1 MTAPEK
7 PSPRLGTFMG
17 VFVPTIL
24 TILGAIMYL
33 REGWVVG
40 NAGLGGALLIIGL
53 AQLIT
58 ITTAL
63 SIASVVTNIRVGGGG
78 SFSIISQSLGLE
90 VSGSVSI
97 PLYLAQAISVAFY
110 LFAFSEGWQ
119 RIFPDH
125 PTVLVVVAAFVVIL
139 VISIVGVNFAKN
151 IQLLILVVVGVS
163 LISIYLGAS
172 ERLGG
177 SGFQYAAQF
186 WGQFPSGSFWQVFA
200 VFFPAVTGILT
211 GVSLSGTLADPR
223 RSIPAGTLA
232 AVLASLVIYV
242 TLAVWLARIASP
254 QELVTNFTVMVDK
267 ALFGPVVLVGIL
279 GATFSSALSSLVG
292 APRVLLAMAEHDI
305 SPWSTFFARVTAA
318 GEPRNALYAT
328 ALIAIGAVAFGL
340 LGGGLNAI
348 APLVTMF
355 FLIMYATLNGVV
367 LLEQTLGL
375 VSFRPLIAVPR
386 IIPFVGFLGCFI
398 AMFLIAPTFSIFALV
413 STLVV
418 YGYLSRRRLK
428 APYSDVRSG
437 LFVVLA
443 EWAAK
448 RVARM
453 SASQERAWK
462 PSLLVPVQST
472 DVLLGSY
479 RFIEALTIPRG
490 SVRVVGLYPPGQ
502 QETVSGLDTLVQAFS
517 RDGIFAQI
525 TLLESENY
533 QEGLQASLGILRSV
547 FFRPNSVFIPII
559 PDLEAGWLQT
569 LVDRARTNEMGTII
583 YARHP
588 VVSLGREQEINVWIR
603 EQSPDWEVGLRLSN
617 LDLAL
622 LLAYQVGRNWNGRL
636 TLITVISD
644 EAQLE
649 NGQQFLDSLANLGRM
664 PRGTRRIVHVGAFDE
679 YLPQAPHAD
688 LNIFG
693 LQPQL
698 NIAHME
704 SLVMATNASC
714 IFVRDSGYESALA

>member
-1 MTAPEK
+1 MNIPENN
-7 PSPRLGTFMG
+7 SPRLGTFTG
-17 VFVPTIL
+17 VFVPTTL

-40 NAGLGGALLIIGL
+40 NAGLGGALLIIAL
-53 AQLIT
+53 ANLIT
-58 ITTAL
+58 ITTGL
-63 SIASVVTNIRVGGGG
+63 SIASVVTNIRVRGGGA
-78 SFSIISQSLGLE
+78 FSIISQSLGLE

-125 PTVLVVVAAFVVIL
+125 PTFLVLAAAFIVIL

-151 IQLLILVVVGVS
+151 IQLLILAVMVIS
-163 LISIYLGAS
+163 LVSIYLGAFES
-172 ERLGG
+172 LGG
-177 SGFQYAAQF
+177 VGFQYDAQF
-186 WGQFPSGSFWQVFA
+186 WGQFPGGSFWQVFA

-211 GVSLSGTLADPR
+211 GVSMSGTLADPR
-223 RSIPAGTLA
+223 RSIPTGTLS
-232 AVLASLVIYV
+232 AVLVSLLIYV

-267 ALFGPVVLVGIL
+267 ALFGWAVLVGLL

-292 APRVLLAMAEHDI
+292 APRVLKALAEHGI
-305 SPWSTFFARVTAA
+305 SPWSSVFARETAS
-318 GEPRNALYAT
+318 GEPRNAVFAT
-328 ALIAIGAVAFGL
+328 AVIAVGAIVFGL
-340 LGGGLNAI
+340 FGGGLNAI

-367 LLEQTLGL
+367 LLEQSLGL

-386 IIPFVGFLGCFI
+386 LVPLIGFFGCFT
-398 AMFLIAPTFSIFALV
+398 AMFLIAPTFSLVALV
-413 STLVV
+413 TSLAV
-418 YGYLSRRRLK
+418 YGYLSRRQLK
-428 APYSDVRSG
+428 APWSDVRSG

-453 SASQERAWK
+453 SSYQERAWK

-502 QETVSGLDTLVQAFS
+502 QETVSGLNALVQAFS
-517 RDGIFAQI
+517 RDGIFTQI
-525 TLLESENY
+525 TLLESEDY
-533 QEGLQASLGILRSV
+533 KEGLQASLGILRSV
-547 FFRPNSVFIPII
+547 FFRPNSVFIPIT

-603 EQSPDWEVGLRLSN
+603 EQSPQWEVGLRLSN

-622 LLAYQVGRNWNGRL
+622 LLAYQVARNWGGRL
-636 TLITVISD
+636 TLITVVAD
-644 EAQLE
+644 EDQAE
-649 NGQQFLDSLANLGRM
+649 NGQKFLDSLADLGRM
-664 PRGTRRIVHVGAFDE
+664 PRGTRRIVHVGTFDGF
-679 YLPQAPHAD
+679 LPQAPRAD

-698 NIAHME
+698 SIAHME
-704 SLVMATNASC
+704 NLVTATNASC
-714 IFVRDSGYESALA
+714 IFVRDSGHESALA